1 MRGEGGGEVKTVPL
15 PLKSSELCHSSVLLR
30 PHQDNNSND
39 DSGFFKKKKNPHSVK
54 LNPGAELNHKSIH
67 LHSNVYAHGCGGN
80 VVTKNATNKQV
91 RNKTAR
97 A

>member
-39 DSGFFKKKKNPHSVK
+39 DSGFLKKKKNPT
-54 LNPGAELNHKSIH
+54 G
-67 LHSNVYAHGCGGN
+67 
-80 VVTKNATNKQV
+80 
-91 RNKTAR
+91 
-97 A
+97 

>member
-39 DSGFFKKKKNPHSVK
+39 DSGFFKKKKPPQCKVK
-54 LNPGAELNHKSIH
+54 PRCRTKSQIYTFTFKRVRTR
-67 LHSNVYAHGCGGN
+67 LRGKCGD
-80 VVTKNATNKQV
+80 
-91 RNKTAR
+91 
-97 A
+97 